1 MSLPL
6 LSGEPR
12 EQRGTSA
19 RGGRRAKNLP
29 EPSSTSIYGWPP
41 RFCKPD
47 RNLDQRDSSFFTVPF
62 AAPHGF
68 SSSSLLS
75 GCGLAGETR
84 GRGGCVAGGR
94 GCPRQPAGEAGCA
107 CVNERCGS
115 SRSGR
120 RPRQQEGPVD
130 HARGA
135 LTRAAE
141 IGNLGDAEQNLWLRI
156 KQRKLRLSSKFLIP
170 RYLFPPP

>member
-1 MSLPL
+1 M
-6 LSGEPR
+6 R
-12 EQRGTSA
+12 
-19 RGGRRAKNLP
+19 GRR
-29 EPSSTSIYGWPP
+29 E
-41 RFCKPD
+41 
-47 RNLDQRDSSFFTVPF
+47 
-62 AAPHGF
+62 
-68 SSSSLLS
+68 
-75 GCGLAGETR
+75 
-84 GRGGCVAGGR
+84 GGG
-94 GCPRQPAGEAGCA
+94 PRQPAGEAGCA

-156 KQRKLRLSSKFLIP
+156 KERKLRLSSKFLIP